1 MNKGEITMK
10 FNYRIK
16 TLLGVVSI
24 LILLSAVG
32 CSKSDT
38 TTKSIN
44 NSTTS
49 NSGSE
54 KNLSSNDASANNKS
68 PESKALQGDP
78 DIKGYVTE
86 LNGDSLKI
94 SKVNKNSN
102 GALVGSKKGSK
113 TQANTTEQVAINNT
127 INIIIRN
134 SSNMGKTF
142 TDKKGS
148 ISDIKVNSMVNI
160 WGKKQGDNFV
170 ATDIVVF
177 NFN

>member
-1 MNKGEITMK
+1 MK

-32 CSKSDT
+32 CSQSNT

-49 NSGSE
+49 NRGSE
-54 KNLSSNDASANNKS
+54 KNDVSANNKS
-68 PESKALQGDP
+68 PESKSLQGDP

-86 LNGDSLKI
+86 LNGDSIKI

-113 TQANTTEQVAINNT
+113 TQANSTEQVAINNT